1 MNTQA
6 LYAGSFDPFTIG
18 HWSVVDRALRIF
30 DRVIIAIGENADKNA
45 FWPLEK
51 RLDHIRSVYKDNAR
65 VGVISYSGLTADT
78 ARHTGCT
85 HLLRGVRSS
94 VDFEYER
101 TLADANRNISGLET
115 VLLYTLPEYAFVSSS
130 LVRDLMRHGHSAEQ
144 FLTHIH

>member
-130 LVRDLMRHGHSAEQ
+130 LVRDLMRHGHSVEQ
-144 FLTHIH
+144 FLPHIH

>member
-51 RLDHIRSVYKDNAR
+51 RLDHIRSVYKENAR
-65 VGVISYSGLTADT
+65 VAVISYSGLTADT

-101 TLADANRNISGLET
+101 TLSDANRNISGLET

-130 LVRDLMRHGHSAEQ
+130 LVRDLMRHGHSVEQ
-144 FLTHIH
+144 FLPHIH

>member
-6 LYAGSFDPFTIG
+6 LYAGSFDPFTTG

-85 HLLRGVRSS
+85 HLLRGYARLSILN
-94 VDFEYER
+94 
-101 TLADANRNISGLET
+101 TNAHLPDANRNISGLET
-115 VLLYTLPEYAFVSSS
+115 VLLYTLPEYAPSA
-130 LVRDLMRHGHSAEQ
+130 RHWSG
-144 FLTHIH
+144 T

>member
-78 ARHTGCT
+78 AAPQDAPICCEEYARLSILNTNA
-85 HLLRGVRSS
+85 HLPTPTATFPVSKPFYYTRSPNMRSS
-94 VDFEYER
+94 AR
-101 TLADANRNISGLET
+101 HWSGT
-115 VLLYTLPEYAFVSSS
+115 
-130 LVRDLMRHGHSAEQ
+130 
-144 FLTHIH
+144 

>member
-115 VLLYTLPEYAFVSSS
+115 VLLYTLPELS
-130 LVRDLMRHGHSAEQ
+130 LI
-144 FLTHIH
+144 HISEPTRLL

>member
-30 DRVIIAIGENADKNA
+30 DRGIIAIGENADKNA

-144 FLTHIH
+144 FLPHIH

>member
-130 LVRDLMRHGHSAEQ
+130 LVRDLMRYGHSAEQ
-144 FLTHIH
+144 FLPHIH